1 MPLDVRKACNVCSG
15 ADIAGCVL
23 GGGCGVLASFGLG
36 IWGSANLTNPNPTLA
51 NDILVALLL
60 GLYSM
65 IFTVPVGALW
75 GVIGGLI
82 WHIVRRE
89 E

>member
-1 MPLDVRKACNVCSG
+1 MV
-15 ADIAGCVL
+15 IFAGLGGVL
-23 GGGCGVLASFGLG
+23 EGCWEGWGGGCGVLASFGLG
-36 IWGSANLTNPNPTLA
+36 IWSSADLTNPNPTLA
-51 NDILVALLL
+51 NDILVALLF